1 MRILFVS
8 TYFYGGGAEK
18 VMRQL
23 YYGIKE
29 ENIETYCIAGRL
41 QKDVPADVE
50 IIYHDFFGRCITTL
64 VGECFNNT
72 LFKTKRARKAIIEF
86 IQDKKID
93 IVHFHNLH
101 SNYMGISDLEEIR
114 KYCKHIVITLHDM
127 WMLTGECA
135 HSFECTKWYSDN
147 YCHNC
152 EGNDNLRRG
161 KRFASSLLNYKQK
174 YFRGKGFYFAAPSE
188 WIYRCCKKSYLQE
201 ENIRVINNGIS
212 LSNFVC
218 RPKSV
223 VRKKYNLPED
233 KHILMFAA
241 NSIHNV
247 YKGFSYLVDA
257 LQIIPDKDQYALL
270 TVGNTKQGMFDLPY
284 DCYNMGYIQ
293 DECTLSEIYAA
304 ADLFILPS
312 VADNFPFTAMEPMA
326 SGTPV
331 LAFETGGI
339 PEIVTESVGWLVP
352 PRDSKALADTIMNI
366 FANPEELMA
375 KTSLCREYIEAHYSE
390 DQMLS
395 NYIKLYKEIMGNF
408 I

>member
-1 MRILFVS
+1 MRVLLVS

-23 YYGIKE
+23 YYSIKND
-29 ENIETYCIAGRL
+29 NIKTYCMAGRL
-41 QKDVPADVE
+41 QKNVPDDVE
-50 IIYHDFFGRCITTL
+50 IIYHDFIGRCVTTMA
-64 VGECFNNT
+64 GGCFNNT

-101 SNYMGISDLEEIR
+101 SNYIGISDLEEIR
-114 KYCKHIVITLHDM
+114 KYCNNIVITLHDM

-135 HSFECTKWYSDN
+135 YSFECTKWHSDN

-152 EGNDNLRRG
+152 EGNDNLHKG
-161 KRFASSLLNYKQK
+161 KFFAPSLLGYKKK
-174 YFRGKGFYFAAPSE
+174 YFCGKGLYFVAPSE
-188 WIYRCCKKSYLQE
+188 WIYRCCKESYLQE

-218 RPKSV
+218 HSKSV

-247 YKGFSYLVDA
+247 YKGFQYLLKA
-257 LQIIPDKDQYALL
+257 LQQIPDKDKYALL
-270 TVGNTKQGMFDLPY
+270 TVGNVKGQELNIPY
-284 DCYNMGYIQ
+284 DCYNMGYIR
-293 DECTLSEIYAA
+293 DERALSEIYAA

-312 VADNFPFTAMEPMA
+312 VADNFPFTAMESMA

-352 PRDSKALADTIMNI
+352 SRDSEALADKIMDI
-366 FANPEELMA
+366 FANPEERIA
-375 KTSLCREYIEAHYSE
+375 KTSMCGQYIAEHYSDE
-390 DQMLS
+390 RMLK
-395 NYIKLYKEIMGNF
+395 NYVKLYEGIYG
-408 I
+408 